1 MRPALGGGHR
11 VALVDDDPPRGE
23 KRLACL
29 GAEQEEERLGRGNQ
43 DLTGRAN
50 LLPPVMRAGV
60 TGADVDAR
68 NEKRLAECRRHAL
81 HPAERHAQV
90 ALDVVDQRFQG
101 RDVDDADSRLV
112 IISERRPGRRE
123 AVERVQERRERL
135 PTSGGRDQQRVLASR
150 DALPTPPLH
159 LGGRGEGAGEPVAG
173 GGTEVIQSGLAEFAR
188 DGRLLPRV
196 RAT

>member
-1 MRPALGGGHR
+1 MHPALGSGHR
-11 VALVDDDPPRGE
+11 VDLVDDDPPRGE

-43 DLTGRAN
+43 DLTGCAD
-50 LLPPVMRAGV
+50 LPPPVMRAGV

-68 NEKRLAECRRHAL
+68 NEKRLAECRR
-81 HPAERHAQV
+81 
-90 ALDVVDQRFQG
+90 
-101 RDVDDADSRLV
+101 
-112 IISERRPGRRE
+112 
-123 AVERVQERRERL
+123 
-135 PTSGGRDQQRVLASR
+135 

-159 LGGRGEGAGEPVAG
+159 LGGRGEGAGELVAG